1 MWEMSSGVHFAREHE
16 RADAVPLGGAQATEA
31 VGEAEAASSAE
42 VHKHSSPANAVV
54 YRRANWPFL
63 YTCEDGRWYLN
74 RAKRRS
80 RADEAQDLG
89 DAKW

>member
-1 MWEMSSGVHFAREHE
+1 MWEVSSGVHFAREHE

-42 VHKHSSPANAVV
+42 VFKSGVPANAVV
-54 YRRANWPFL
+54 HRRANWPFFL
-63 YTCEDGRWYLN
+63 SREDGRWYVN

-80 RADEAQDLG
+80 KADEAQDLG